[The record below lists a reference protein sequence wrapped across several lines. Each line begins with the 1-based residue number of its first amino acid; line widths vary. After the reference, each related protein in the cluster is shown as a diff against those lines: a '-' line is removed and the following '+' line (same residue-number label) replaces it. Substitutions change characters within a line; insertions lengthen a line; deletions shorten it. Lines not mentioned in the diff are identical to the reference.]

1 MYYKITSLVALDD
14 YILLLGFSNGEF
26 KKFDLKPLMKK
37 YPPFKDLETI
47 PNLYKQVKIDIGG
60 YGIIWNDYL
69 DLDGTGLYE
78 KGEECE
84 PVFNF
89 ELLKTEFI
97 SELIKTRKELNL
109 SQKQLEVLS
118 NVSQPII
125 ARIERFQVDPQLST
139 VIKMLE
145 AMGKKLVIEDIK
157 KS

>member
-14 YILLLGFSNGEF
+14 YILLLGFSNGEY
-26 KKFDLKPLMKK
+26 KKFDLKPLMTK
-37 YPPFKDLETI
+37 YPVFKDLETI

-60 YGIIWNDYL
+60 YGIVWNDYL

-78 KGEECE
+78 KGEKCD
-84 PVFNF
+84 PVFNY

>member
-1 MYYKITSLVALDD
+1 MSYKITSLVALDD

-60 YGIIWNDYL
+60 YGIVWNDYL

-84 PVFNF
+84 TACHPQEFLTLDCTADV
-89 ELLKTEFI
+89 KTGDILRVRTE
-97 SELIKTRKELNL
+97 KE
-109 SQKQLEVLS
+109 K
-118 NVSQPII
+118 II
-125 ARIERFQVDPQLST
+125 T
-139 VIKMLE
+139 
-145 AMGKKLVIEDIK
+145 DI
-157 KS
+157 